1 MLAETPALLERL
13 VAKVAMERAFGVDSR
28 VLGANE
34 LMSVAPY
41 LAPGF
46 AGAAFCAPEGQMDPL
61 RGLSALYALVRRAG
75 VLVRAGTTIAAVAR
89 EGAGFRAETVA
100 GGVIRAGQVVN
111 ACGPW
116 AGEFAAMLGAPIP
129 VRAAVQ
135 QVMVTEAAGG
145 EVMRHLVLHGSRH
158 LSAKQGDA
166 GHLVLGGA
174 WPGVLDAAGRPRN
187 LRESIEGNLFVAGTV
202 LPALAGLQ
210 VIRAWTGLNVQV
222 PGPILGADPRVKGL
236 HHAVTFN
243 GWTLGP
249 VCGRLVTEGVRGGKT
264 LQTFLPS
271 RF

>member
-1 MLAETPALLERL
+1 
-13 VAKVAMERAFGVDSR
+13 
-28 VLGANE
+28 
-34 LMSVAPY
+34 
-41 LAPGF
+41 
-46 AGAAFCAPEGQMDPL
+46 
-61 RGLSALYALVRRAG
+61 G
-75 VLVRAGTTIAAVAR
+75 VLVRGGTTSGGVVR
-89 EGAGFRAETVA
+89 GGGGFGAETGG

-187 LRESIEGNLFVAGTV
+187 LRESIEGNLFVAGRV

-222 PGPILGADPRVKGL
+222 PGPILGADPRVQGL

-249 VCGRLVTEGVRGGKT
+249 VCGRLVAEGVRGGKGAPGV
-264 LQTFLPS
+264 FGVG